1 VTTSSLLTSS
11 ARCSSP
17 FGLLLSTII
26 LSLYFVAHSVI
37 CQAGRLVIDK
47 EKLCQESQNNYE
59 LTEVDLDNLEP
70 IEDPNMYDTK
80 PSNSKVATAK
90 VSISVDSESGVGTE
104 DITDY
109 DASLSSDTFT
119 ILHMETR
126 NSGEG
131 SWSGK

>member
-17 FGLLLSTII
+17 FGLLLSTVI
-26 LSLYFVAHSVI
+26 LSPYFVAHCVI

-47 EKLCQESQNNYE
+47 ELESQSNFE

-70 IEDPNMYDTK
+70 NEDPNVYDAK
-80 PSNSKVATAK
+80 PSDSKVATAK
-90 VSISVDSESGVGTE
+90 VSISVDSEPRTE

-109 DASLSSDTFT
+109 DASLSRDSFT
-119 ILHMETR
+119 IVHMETR
-126 NSGEG
+126 NGGEG
-131 SWSGK
+131 SWSRK